1 VFLTQAERRVERY
14 CAGTENIE
22 VCGDCGCLPATL
34 SGNGLRQSG
43 INFFLSFCNA
53 ALKGRSSTSLPP
65 SCGGG
70 VEELGFSLAS
80 HGPGGGIEADSSCLA
95 SLARRNDKSQVY
107 KCTND
112 ESQMTND
119 KWSMSGCGTTYTV
132 DRAAGLWLFLL
143 ILCWREERSRCW
155 QWR

>member
-53 ALKGRSSTSLPP
+53 ALKGRSSMSLPLF
-65 SCGGG
+65 CGAG
-70 VEELGFSLAS
+70 VEELGFRSALR
-80 HGPGGGIEADSSCLA
+80 GCGGGTEADSSCLA
-95 SLARRNDKSQVY
+95 LLARRNDKSQ
-107 KCTND
+107 T
-112 ESQMTND
+112 TND
-119 KWSMSGCGTTYTV
+119 KYK
-132 DRAAGLWLFLL
+132 
-143 ILCWREERSRCW
+143 
-155 QWR
+155 